1 MMWRVWCAFF
11 LFRKF
16 LEAHLAGKKAMPHYK
31 TLGIQRVT
39 CRVLSQ
45 KVAPRTCF
53 IHCNATVSILCMQ
66 QNTIANFTL
75 NIFSIHILML
85 NNIGTSLAIFF
96 TFCFSIVIL
105 PIVVWGINN
114 HIISQVTRVQ
124 ICVLLISCDGIN
136 CFID

>member
-85 NNIGTSLAIFF
+85 NNIGTSLAIFSRF
-96 TFCFSIVIL
+96 VL
-105 PIVVWGINN
+105 
-114 HIISQVTRVQ
+114 
-124 ICVLLISCDGIN
+124 VLLFYQLLFGASITISYLKSPE
-136 CFID
+136 FKFVSS